1 MGMHKQNKPGYFG
14 NMNLKPIGYKHQFT
28 KKQVSEYMKCAKD
41 PIYFAKKYVK
51 VITLDKGVSPFDLYS
66 YQEELVKIMVNN
78 RFVIG
83 KMGRQSGK
91 TTTVGCCYLL
101 HKILF
106 NQNMSVAI
114 LANKLNTARD
124 ILGRIKE
131 SYEHLPHWLQQGV
144 VEWNKGTIVLENGSK
159 ILASAT
165 SSSAIRGGSF
175 NCISGDSIVTIKNP
189 ITGEIED
196 ISISDLYANS
206 SRISKNHKYS
216 DENDRKQIQE
226 VVLFADGESS
236 DTDSDRRSS
245 RKTPYNSEVF
255 GWGQYEEQYGY
266 TNNTRAFIGSS
277 TSSTLFGGAR
287 QSEDALCV
295 LSDAQGS
302 LWEMGEIINDF
313 SIGSEEK
320 LFRGYENNANRE
332 KVFSGNEGKNEQ
344 SKSWK
349 KEEQRTWRKYFYGS
363 NWEKENQRAY
373 GEDKQES
380 SEDSKNGRDTSWN
393 EAKSRIETANEFG
406 RERTDRPSGWSMEQG
421 NKNERW
427 QVLTPKGFKSF
438 EGLSRIQNQPTIKL
452 KFADG
457 SNLVCT
463 PDHKISTSVGYICAD
478 NLINSH
484 QIITKMGR
492 TCLIEKYDGDVIDV
506 YDLLEVED
514 LHAFYANNIFVKN
527 CIFLDEFAHIPTQ
540 VGEEFFSSVYPT
552 ITAGQTTQMII
563 ISTPRGLNMFYQLWK
578 GSISNSNEYVA
589 FEVDWRSVPQYPGGP
604 LRDDP
609 WKELQIRNTSE
620 RQFDAEFNCSFI
632 GSANTLIEA
641 EKLNVMAYG
650 KAKQKNGEGL
660 AIYEEPVK
668 GSDVNGT
675 ADRQYFMTVDVAR
688 GQGGDN
694 SAFVVFDIT
703 TMPFTIAARFKNN
716 IISPMLLP
724 SYIQSVGKK
733 YNNAYVLVE
742 LNDLGSQVADILHYD
757 LSYEN
762 LIKSAYMGMKGQ
774 IITETGMGAK
784 KVALGVR
791 TTIPVKKLGCS
802 VLKNLIEQD
811 KLLVS
816 DSDIIDELT
825 TFISDGSSY
834 VADVGHTDDL
844 VMCLV
849 LFAWATR
856 QDFFEGLTDR
866 DVRVEI
872 FNKEIVDIANEI
884 LPMFID
890 DGHNSSSEWDG
901 EDMWFGKNDS
911 TFDKFKPKNW
921 LC

>member
-1 MGMHKQNKPGYFG
+1 MSTLLETIAPDSVLNTKNYKISSPEGMVDFLGVNKITQDKYLSLIFTDGSTLKCSLNHPLMTISGIVKAK
-14 NMNLKPIGYKHQFT
+14 NLT
-28 KKQVSEYMKCAKD
+28 KYDEVNTKTGGCFLKSRKLINKSID
-41 PIYFAKKYVK
+41 
-51 VITLDKGVSPFDLYS
+51 LFD
-66 YQEELVKIMVNN
+66 IIN
-78 RFVIG
+78 
-83 KMGRQSGK
+83 SGK
-91 TTTVGCCYLL
+91 
-101 HKILF
+101 
-106 NQNMSVAI
+106 S
-114 LANKLNTARD
+114 
-124 ILGRIKE
+124 
-131 SYEHLPHWLQQGV
+131 HLYYS
-144 VEWNKGTIVLENGSK
+144 NG
-159 ILASAT
+159 L
-165 SSSAIRGGSF
+165 
-175 NCISGDSIVTIKNP
+175 IS
-189 ITGEIED
+189 
-196 ISISDLYANS
+196 
-206 SRISKNHKYS
+206 H
-216 DENDRKQIQE
+216 
-226 VVLFADGESS
+226 
-236 DTDSDRRSS
+236 
-245 RKTPYNSEVF
+245 
-255 GWGQYEEQYGY
+255 
-266 TNNTRAFIGSS
+266 
-277 TSSTLFGGAR
+277 
-287 QSEDALCV
+287 
-295 LSDAQGS
+295 
-302 LWEMGEIINDF
+302 
-313 SIGSEEK
+313 
-320 LFRGYENNANRE
+320 
-332 KVFSGNEGKNEQ
+332 
-344 SKSWK
+344 
-349 KEEQRTWRKYFYGS
+349 
-363 NWEKENQRAY
+363 
-373 GEDKQES
+373 
-380 SEDSKNGRDTSWN
+380 
-393 EAKSRIETANEFG
+393 
-406 RERTDRPSGWSMEQG
+406 
-421 NKNERW
+421 
-427 QVLTPKGFKSF
+427 
-438 EGLSRIQNQPTIKL
+438 
-452 KFADG
+452 
-457 SNLVCT
+457 
-463 PDHKISTSVGYICAD
+463 
-478 NLINSH
+478 
-484 QIITKMGR
+484 
-492 TCLIEKYDGDVIDV
+492 
-506 YDLLEVED
+506 
-514 LHAFYANNIFVKN
+514 
-527 CIFLDEFAHIPTQ
+527 
-540 VGEEFFSSVYPT
+540 
-552 ITAGQTTQMII
+552 
-563 ISTPRGLNMFYQLWK
+563 
-578 GSISNSNEYVA
+578 
-589 FEVDWRSVPQYPGGP
+589 
-604 LRDDP
+604 
-609 WKELQIRNTSE
+609 
-620 RQFDAEFNCSFI
+620 NCSFI

-668 GSDVNGT
+668 GSDVTGT

-890 DGHNSSSEWDG
+890 DGHNSNSEWDG